1 MTVSYYLEERPDMLE
16 VRNLTKKYGNNTA
29 VKDLSFSVEEGQIC
43 ALLGLNGAGKSTTMN
58 MMTGYLAPTSGTVTI
73 DGFDI
78 VRDPLKAKKCLGY
91 LPEIPPLYPD
101 LMVWEYLMFCAEL
114 KKVKKA
120 DRKDSVSELLKKT
133 GTEDVKDRLI
143 RNLSKGYRQR
153 VGIASALTGY
163 PKLIILDEPTAGLDP
178 GQIIEI
184 RELILSL
191 KDRHTVILSSHILQE
206 ISAVCDHIL
215 VISHGELKASGT
227 PEEIEGAIS
236 AKNTLSLHLQG
247 EVNDEV
253 IKELLSSVPGV
264 EETELD
270 LKDDGTVFAEVKSGN
285 DVDIRKEVFWKMAD
299 NKITILDMH
308 SSRMSLEDVYLS
320 LTGEGSIKE
329 EKLS

>member
-1 MTVSYYLEERPDMLE
+1 MLE
-16 VRNLTKKYGNNTA
+16 VKNLTKKYGSNTA

-43 ALLGLNGAGKSTTMN
+43 ALLGPNGAGKSTTMN
-58 MMTGYLAPTSGTVTI
+58 MITGYLAPTAGTVTI

-78 VRDPLKAKKCLGY
+78 LKDPSKAKKCLGY
-91 LPEIPPLYPD
+91 LPEVPPVYPD
-101 LMVWEYLMFCAEL
+101 MTVWEYLMFCAEL

-120 DRKDSVSELLKKT
+120 DRKDAVSELLKRT

-191 KDRHTVILSSHILQE
+191 KEKHTVILSSHILQE

-236 AKNTLSLHLQG
+236 GKNTLTLHLEG
-247 EVNDEV
+247 EVNEEG
-253 IKELLSSVPGV
+253 IRELLSSVPGV
-264 EETELD
+264 EGID
-270 LKDDGTVFAEVKSGN
+270 LRTGEEGGIFAEIESGS
-285 DVDIRKEVFWKMAD
+285 DSDIRKEVFWKMAD

-329 EKLS
+329 ENL